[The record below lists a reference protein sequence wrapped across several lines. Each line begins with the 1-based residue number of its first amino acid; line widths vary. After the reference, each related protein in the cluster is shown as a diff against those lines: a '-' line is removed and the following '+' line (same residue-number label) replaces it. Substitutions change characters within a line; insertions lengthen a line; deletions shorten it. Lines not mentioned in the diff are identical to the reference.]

1 MAFIGT
7 KDEDTMYQGT
17 NYSKGDIQRR
27 IIHTVYETKDS
38 QDDTNNKGSLD
49 IISKASWK
57 IWGKKNGIIIRGFR
71 PKPSEH

>member
-17 NYSKGDIQRR
+17 NYSNGNIQWR

-38 QDDTNNKGSLD
+38 QDDSNNKGSLD
-49 IISKASWK
+49 IIFTTARHL
-57 IWGKKNGIIIRGFR
+57 GKSGKT
-71 PKPSEH
+71 K